1 MKKAIALLAAMAV
14 LVSVSSHSIQTI
26 FADSSEPT
34 ELPPFIGGLGEI
46 TPDGEPEPIS
56 EESEE
61 SEESQ
66 PEHSSWQWHDDYTS
80 NIMESHGYF
89 DNRVIDYVGIENY
102 ETWVQAHLNTPE
114 GADVYLFFEDFGIT
128 PEILKEI
135 VHESIYEEY
144 MEYWPVNTGR

>member
-1 MKKAIALLAAMAV
+1 MKKAIALLAVMTILAF
-14 LVSVSSHSIQTI
+14 VSSHSIQII

-66 PEHSSWQWHDDYTS
+66 LEHSSWQWHDDYTS

-102 ETWVQAHLNTPE
+102 ETWVQTHLNTPE

-128 PEILKEI
+128 PELLRGMLTDY
-135 VHESIYEEY
+135 VYELY
-144 MEYWPVNTGR
+144 MKYWPVNTGR

>member
-1 MKKAIALLAAMAV
+1 MKKVIALLAVMTILAF
-14 LVSVSSHSIQTI
+14 VSSHSIQII

-46 TPDGEPEPIS
+46 TPDGETEPIS

-66 PEHSSWQWHDDYTS
+66 PDQPLWHDCYS
-80 NIMESHGYF
+80 PSIPEPHGYF
-89 DNRVIDYVGIENY
+89 DNKVIDYVGIETY
-102 ETWVQAHLNTPE
+102 EAWVQAHLNTPG
-114 GADVYLFFEDFGIT
+114 GADVYLFFKDFDIT

-135 VHESIYEEY
+135 VHESTSELY
-144 MEYWPVNTGR
+144 MESWPVNTGR